1 MSATV
6 AAALKK
12 IAVAVLTDKKLR
24 RTVLGIILGVI
35 IIIIMPVAAVI
46 SLFNGDIE
54 IDTDRLQTLVV
65 ENLSAE
71 EKAKLQAVEDTMY
84 AIEDEMK
91 AAGFTAEKAK
101 EAQVLY
107 VLALSDYA
115 EQTDFVSKLAG
126 CFAEDQ
132 TDEQLITAVNTA
144 FGTTLNAEDFTKVMT
159 AIRAKAIN
167 TSGFTDPDTK
177 NAHDLVEWAKQA
189 HAKKWGYV
197 WGTYGEVLTESMLN
211 GKVSQ
216 YPDEVG
222 GKEEYIRTHWL
233 GGRTADCIGLIK
245 GYGWYDCESGSIT
258 YGTNGKV
265 LFVLRRLVPDVADQR
280 GVIEPFRLYPKI
292 FTRLVALAFGVH
304 NQGIY
309 QLQNILFRADI
320 RKRVVFHGFFEIDEV
335 QALDTVMLPFK
346 QPSDFVQDRSFRVGH
361 DIGGMALQKGRFCE
375 KSCFAAARTADDK
388 NVFVCLCEIP
398 PFPHLLPLVLKSV
411 VFGGFTA
418 RSRLLSSAWENT
430 HNRRETASTE
440 KKTAF
445 FQPELRHFRA

>member
-71 EKAKLQAVEDTMY
+71 EKAKLQAVENTMY
-84 AIEDEMK
+84 AIETAMTEK
-91 AAGFTAEKAK
+91 GFTAEKAK

-115 EQTDFVSKLAG
+115 EQTDFVSKLVG
-126 CFAEDQ
+126 CFAEEQ
-132 TDEQLITAVNTA
+132 TDEQLISAVNTA
-144 FGTTLNAEDFTKVMT
+144 FGTELKTEDYSNVMNS
-159 AIRAKAIN
+159 IRAKAIN
-167 TSGFTDPDTK
+167 VSKFVDPEIK
-177 NAHDLVEWAKQA
+177 NNVDLAEWARQA
-189 HAKKWGYV
+189 YAKKWGYV

-233 GGRTADCIGLIK
+233 GRRTADCIGLIK
-245 GYGWYDCESGSIT
+245 GYGWYDCEIGSIA
-258 YGTNGKV
+258 YGTNGM
-265 LFVLRRLVPDVADQR
+265 PDIGADTMYENATEKGTIDTLPETPGLALWHEGHIGIYIGNGQVIHAANTHA
-280 GVIEPFRLYPKI
+280 GVII
-292 FTRLVALAFGVH
+292 
-304 NQGIY
+304 
-309 QLQNILFRADI
+309 
-320 RKRVVFHGFFEIDEV
+320 
-335 QALDTVMLPFK
+335 
-346 QPSDFVQDRSFRVGH
+346 SDVSG
-361 DIGGMALQKGRFCE
+361 
-375 KSCFAAARTADDK
+375 S
-388 NVFVCLCEIP
+388 
-398 PFPHLLPLVLKSV
+398 
-411 VFGGFTA
+411 GFTHW
-418 RSRLLSSAWENT
+418 LKIPYIDYE
-430 HNRRETASTE
+430 EQTE
-440 KKTAF
+440 
-445 FQPELRHFRA
+445 

>member
-71 EKAKLQAVEDTMY
+71 EKAKLQAVEYTMY
-84 AIEDEMK
+84 AIENEMK

-115 EQTDFVSKLAG
+115 EQTDFVSKLLG
-126 CFAEDQ
+126 CFAEEQ
-132 TDEQLITAVNTA
+132 TDKQLIIAVNTA

-167 TSGFTDPDTK
+167 TSGFTEPDTK
-177 NAHDLVEWAKQA
+177 NAHDLVEWAQQA

-197 WGTYGEVLTESMLN
+197 WGTYGDVLTEAVLN

-258 YGTNGKV
+258 YGTNGM
-265 LFVLRRLVPDVADQR
+265 PDIGADTMYENATEKGTIDTLPETPGLALWHEGHIGIYIGNGQVIHAANTND
-280 GVIEPFRLYPKI
+280 GVII
-292 FTRLVALAFGVH
+292 
-304 NQGIY
+304 
-309 QLQNILFRADI
+309 
-320 RKRVVFHGFFEIDEV
+320 
-335 QALDTVMLPFK
+335 
-346 QPSDFVQDRSFRVGH
+346 SDVSG
-361 DIGGMALQKGRFCE
+361 
-375 KSCFAAARTADDK
+375 S
-388 NVFVCLCEIP
+388 
-398 PFPHLLPLVLKSV
+398 
-411 VFGGFTA
+411 GFTHW
-418 RSRLLSSAWENT
+418 LKIPYITYTENT
-430 HNRRETASTE
+430 ES
-440 KKTAF
+440 
-445 FQPELRHFRA
+445 Q

>member
-132 TDEQLITAVNTA
+132 TDEQLIAAVNSA
-144 FGTTLNAEDFTKVMT
+144 FGTELKTEDYSKIMSS
-159 AIRAKAIN
+159 IRAKAIN
-167 TSGFTDPDTK
+167 VSKFVDPETK
-177 NAHDLVEWAKQA
+177 NNVDLAEWAKQA
-189 HAKKWGYV
+189 YAKKWGYV
-197 WGTYGEVLTESMLN
+197 YGTYGEVLNESILTT
-211 GKVSQ
+211 KISQ
-216 YPDEVG
+216 FPEQVG
-222 GKEEYIRTHWL
+222 ENEEFIRQHWL

-245 GYGWYDCESGSIT
+245 GYAWFNCDTGQIEYRSNGVRDTGSDPMLDMAT
-258 YGTNGKV
+258 EKGTIDTM
-265 LFVLRRLVPDVADQR
+265 PDIPGIAVWMDGHIGIYVGDGQTIHAANTEL
-280 GVIEPFRLYPKI
+280 GVIMTPLAQSGWTHWLKIPYISYP
-292 FTRLVALAFGVH
+292 
-304 NQGIY
+304 
-309 QLQNILFRADI
+309 DS
-320 RKRVVFHGFFEIDEV
+320 
-335 QALDTVMLPFK
+335 DT
-346 QPSDFVQDRSFRVGH
+346 Q
-361 DIGGMALQKGRFCE
+361 
-375 KSCFAAARTADDK
+375 
-388 NVFVCLCEIP
+388 
-398 PFPHLLPLVLKSV
+398 
-411 VFGGFTA
+411 
-418 RSRLLSSAWENT
+418 
-430 HNRRETASTE
+430 
-440 KKTAF
+440 
-445 FQPELRHFRA
+445 

>member
-24 RTVLGIILGVI
+24 RTVLGIVLGVI
-35 IIIIMPVAAVI
+35 IIIIMPVAAII

-71 EKAKLQAVEDTMY
+71 EKAKLQAVDDTMY
-84 AIEDEMK
+84 GIETAMTEK
-91 AAGFTAEKAK
+91 GFTAEKAK

-126 CFAEDQ
+126 CFTEDQ
-132 TDEQLITAVNTA
+132 TDEQLIAAVNSA
-144 FGTTLNAEDFTKVMT
+144 FGTELKTEDYSKIMNS
-159 AIRAKAIN
+159 IRAKAIN
-167 TSGFTDPDTK
+167 VSKFVDPETK
-177 NAHDLVEWAKQA
+177 NNVDLAEWAKQA

-197 WGTYGEVLTESMLN
+197 WGTYGDVLTEAVLN

-245 GYGWYDCESGSIT
+245 GYGWYNCESGSIA
-258 YGTNGKV
+258 YGTNGM
-265 LFVLRRLVPDVADQR
+265 PDIGADTMYENATEKGTIDTLPETPGLALWHEGHIGIYIGNGQVIHAANTND
-280 GVIEPFRLYPKI
+280 GVILS
-292 FTRLVALAFGVH
+292 
-304 NQGIY
+304 
-309 QLQNILFRADI
+309 
-320 RKRVVFHGFFEIDEV
+320 EV
-335 QALDTVMLPFK
+335 
-346 QPSDFVQDRSFRVGH
+346 SGS
-361 DIGGMALQKGRFCE
+361 
-375 KSCFAAARTADDK
+375 
-388 NVFVCLCEIP
+388 
-398 PFPHLLPLVLKSV
+398 
-411 VFGGFTA
+411 GFTHWLKIPYI
-418 RSRLLSSAWENT
+418 SYE
-430 HNRRETASTE
+430 EQTE
-440 KKTAF
+440 
-445 FQPELRHFRA
+445 

>member
-24 RTVLGIILGVI
+24 RTVLGIVLGVI

-71 EKAKLQAVEDTMY
+71 EKAKLQAVEDMMK
-84 AIEDEMK
+84 AIEVAMTEK
-91 AAGFTAEKAK
+91 GFTAEKAK

-107 VLALSDYA
+107 VLALSDYS
-115 EQTDFVSKLAG
+115 EQTDFVSKLVG
-126 CFAEDQ
+126 CFAEEQ
-132 TDEQLITAVNTA
+132 TDEQLIAAVNTA

-167 TSGFTDPDTK
+167 TSGFTEPDTK
-177 NAHDLVEWAKQA
+177 NAHDLVEWAKQT

-233 GGRTADCIGLIK
+233 GRRTADCIGLIK

-258 YGTNGKV
+258 YGTNGM
-265 LFVLRRLVPDVADQR
+265 PDIGADTMYENATEKGTIDTIPETPGLALWHEGHIGIYIGNGQVIHAANTND
-280 GVIEPFRLYPKI
+280 GVILS
-292 FTRLVALAFGVH
+292 
-304 NQGIY
+304 
-309 QLQNILFRADI
+309 
-320 RKRVVFHGFFEIDEV
+320 EV
-335 QALDTVMLPFK
+335 
-346 QPSDFVQDRSFRVGH
+346 SGS
-361 DIGGMALQKGRFCE
+361 
-375 KSCFAAARTADDK
+375 
-388 NVFVCLCEIP
+388 
-398 PFPHLLPLVLKSV
+398 
-411 VFGGFTA
+411 GFTHW
-418 RSRLLSSAWENT
+418 LKIPYIDYDEPIEKEN
-430 HNRRETASTE
+430 
-440 KKTAF
+440 
-445 FQPELRHFRA
+445 

>member
-6 AAALKK
+6 ALIGVQ
-12 IAVAVLTDKKLR
+12 IAVAVLTNKKLR
-24 RTVLGIILGVI
+24 RTVLGIVLGVI

-71 EKAKLQAVEDTMY
+71 EKAKLQAVENTMY

-167 TSGFTDPDTK
+167 TSGFTKPDTK

-197 WGTYGEVLTESMLN
+197 WGTYGDVLTEAVLN

-233 GGRTADCIGLIK
+233 LSRATAGTTVKAAVSLTAQTICPISVRTPCTKMQRRKARSIRSPKRRGLRSGMRVTL
-245 GYGWYDCESGSIT
+245 GYISGTVRSSMPPT
-258 YGTNGKV
+258 PTTA
-265 LFVLRRLVPDVADQR
+265 LLSPMFQA
-280 GVIEPFRLYPKI
+280 
-292 FTRLVALAFGVH
+292 VALRIGSR
-304 NQGIY
+304 
-309 QLQNILFRADI
+309 FRI
-320 RKRVVFHGFFEIDEV
+320 SS
-335 QALDTVMLPFK
+335 
-346 QPSDFVQDRSFRVGH
+346 QP
-361 DIGGMALQKGRFCE
+361 M
-375 KSCFAAARTADDK
+375 
-388 NVFVCLCEIP
+388 
-398 PFPHLLPLVLKSV
+398 
-411 VFGGFTA
+411 
-418 RSRLLSSAWENT
+418 EN
-430 HNRRETASTE
+430 
-440 KKTAF
+440 
-445 FQPELRHFRA
+445 L

>member
-54 IDTDRLQTLVV
+54 IDTDRLQALVV

-144 FGTTLNAEDFTKVMT
+144 FGTELKAEDYSKIMNS
-159 AIRAKAIN
+159 IRANSIN
-167 TSGFTDPDTK
+167 TSGFTDPHSK
-177 NAHDLVEWAKQA
+177 NNLDLVEWAKQA
-189 HAKKWGYV
+189 QSHGWGYV
-197 WGTYGEVLTESMLN
+197 WGSYGEVLTQKMLN
-211 GKVSQ
+211 SKAKQ

-222 GKEEYIRTHWL
+222 GKADFIKAHWL
-233 GGRTADCIGLIK
+233 GRRTADCIGLIK
-245 GYGWYDCESGSIT
+245 GYGWLNTQTGAIE
-258 YGTNGKV
+258 YGTNGMPDIGADTMFNNAAEKGTIDTLPEIPGLALWHSGHIGIYIGGGKV
-265 LFVLRRLVPDVADQR
+265 IHAANTQA
-280 GVIEPFRLYPKI
+280 GVII
-292 FTRLVALAFGVH
+292 
-304 NQGIY
+304 
-309 QLQNILFRADI
+309 
-320 RKRVVFHGFFEIDEV
+320 
-335 QALDTVMLPFK
+335 
-346 QPSDFVQDRSFRVGH
+346 SDVSG
-361 DIGGMALQKGRFCE
+361 
-375 KSCFAAARTADDK
+375 S
-388 NVFVCLCEIP
+388 
-398 PFPHLLPLVLKSV
+398 
-411 VFGGFTA
+411 GFTHW
-418 RSRLLSSAWENT
+418 LKIPYIDYEEL
-430 HNRRETASTE
+430 TE
-440 KKTAF
+440 
-445 FQPELRHFRA
+445 

>member
-71 EKAKLQAVEDTMY
+71 EKAKLQAVEYTMY
-84 AIEDEMK
+84 AIENEMK
-91 AAGFTAEKAK
+91 AAGFTAEKVK

-115 EQTDFVSKLAG
+115 EQTDFVSKLLG
-126 CFAEDQ
+126 CFAEEQ
-132 TDEQLITAVNTA
+132 TDKQLIIAVNTA

-167 TSGFTDPDTK
+167 TSGFTEPDTK
-177 NAHDLVEWAKQA
+177 NAHDLVEWAKQT

-233 GGRTADCIGLIK
+233 GRRTADCIGLIK

-258 YGTNGKV
+258 YGTNGM
-265 LFVLRRLVPDVADQR
+265 PDIGADTMYENATEKGTIDTIPETPGLALWHEGHIGIYIGNGQVIHAANTND
-280 GVIEPFRLYPKI
+280 GVILS
-292 FTRLVALAFGVH
+292 
-304 NQGIY
+304 
-309 QLQNILFRADI
+309 
-320 RKRVVFHGFFEIDEV
+320 EV
-335 QALDTVMLPFK
+335 
-346 QPSDFVQDRSFRVGH
+346 SGS
-361 DIGGMALQKGRFCE
+361 
-375 KSCFAAARTADDK
+375 
-388 NVFVCLCEIP
+388 
-398 PFPHLLPLVLKSV
+398 
-411 VFGGFTA
+411 GFTHW
-418 RSRLLSSAWENT
+418 LKILYIDYDEPIEKEN
-430 HNRRETASTE
+430 
-440 KKTAF
+440 
-445 FQPELRHFRA
+445 

>member
-24 RTVLGIILGVI
+24 RTVLGIVLGVI

-71 EKAKLQAVEDTMY
+71 EKAKLQAVENTMY
-84 AIEDEMK
+84 AIENEMK
-91 AAGFTAEKAK
+91 AAGFTAERTK

-126 CFAEDQ
+126 CFTEDQ
-132 TDEQLITAVNTA
+132 TDEQLISAVNSA
-144 FGTTLNAEDFTKVMT
+144 FGTELKTEDFTKVMT

-167 TSGFTDPDTK
+167 TSGFTEPDTK

-197 WGTYGEVLTESMLN
+197 WGTYGDVLTESMLD

-245 GYGWYDCESGSIT
+245 GYGWLNTQTGAIE
-258 YGTNGKV
+258 YGTNGMPDIGADTMFESATEKGTIDTLPEIPGLALWHSGHIGIYIGGGKV
-265 LFVLRRLVPDVADQR
+265 IHAANTHA
-280 GVIEPFRLYPKI
+280 GVII
-292 FTRLVALAFGVH
+292 
-304 NQGIY
+304 
-309 QLQNILFRADI
+309 
-320 RKRVVFHGFFEIDEV
+320 
-335 QALDTVMLPFK
+335 
-346 QPSDFVQDRSFRVGH
+346 SDVSG
-361 DIGGMALQKGRFCE
+361 
-375 KSCFAAARTADDK
+375 S
-388 NVFVCLCEIP
+388 
-398 PFPHLLPLVLKSV
+398 
-411 VFGGFTA
+411 GFTHW
-418 RSRLLSSAWENT
+418 LKIPYITYTENT
-430 HNRRETASTE
+430 ES
-440 KKTAF
+440 
-445 FQPELRHFRA
+445 Q

>member
-12 IAVAVLTDKKLR
+12 IAVAILTDKKLR
-24 RTVLGIILGVI
+24 KAVLGIVLGIII
-35 IIIIMPVAAVI
+35 IVVMPVVAVI
-46 SLFNGDIE
+46 ALFNGDIN
-54 IDTDRLQTLVV
+54 IDTDRLQQIVV
-65 ENLSAE
+65 EEMSDE
-71 EKAKLQAVEDTMY
+71 EKAKLQAVEDMMK
-84 AIEDEMK
+84 AIEVAMTEK
-91 AAGFTAEKAK
+91 GFTAEKVK

-197 WGTYGEVLTESMLN
+197 WGTYGEVLTKKTLN
-211 GKVSQ
+211 SKAKQ

-258 YGTNGKV
+258 YGTNDM
-265 LFVLRRLVPDVADQR
+265 PDIGADTMYENATEKGTIDTLPETPGLALWHEGHIGIYIGNGQVIHAANTND
-280 GVIEPFRLYPKI
+280 GVILS
-292 FTRLVALAFGVH
+292 
-304 NQGIY
+304 
-309 QLQNILFRADI
+309 
-320 RKRVVFHGFFEIDEV
+320 EV
-335 QALDTVMLPFK
+335 RG
-346 QPSDFVQDRSFRVGH
+346 S
-361 DIGGMALQKGRFCE
+361 
-375 KSCFAAARTADDK
+375 
-388 NVFVCLCEIP
+388 
-398 PFPHLLPLVLKSV
+398 
-411 VFGGFTA
+411 GFTHWLKIPVY
-418 RSRLLSSAWENT
+418 RL
-430 HNRRETASTE
+430 
-440 KKTAF
+440 
-445 FQPELRHFRA
+445 

>member
-24 RTVLGIILGVI
+24 RTVLGIVLGVI

-65 ENLSAE
+65 ENLSTE
-71 EKAKLQAVEDTMY
+71 EKAKLQVVENTMY

-132 TDEQLITAVNTA
+132 TDEQLISAVNSA
-144 FGTTLNAEDFTKVMT
+144 FGTELKTEDFTKVMT

-167 TSGFTDPDTK
+167 TSGFTEPDTK
-177 NAHDLVEWAKQA
+177 NAHDLVEWAKQT

-245 GYGWYDCESGSIT
+245 GYGWLNTQTGTIE
-258 YGTNGKV
+258 YGTNGM
-265 LFVLRRLVPDVADQR
+265 PDIGADTMYENATEKGTIDTIPETPGLALWHEGHIGIYIGNGQVIHAANTND
-280 GVIEPFRLYPKI
+280 GVILS
-292 FTRLVALAFGVH
+292 
-304 NQGIY
+304 
-309 QLQNILFRADI
+309 
-320 RKRVVFHGFFEIDEV
+320 EV
-335 QALDTVMLPFK
+335 
-346 QPSDFVQDRSFRVGH
+346 SGS
-361 DIGGMALQKGRFCE
+361 
-375 KSCFAAARTADDK
+375 
-388 NVFVCLCEIP
+388 
-398 PFPHLLPLVLKSV
+398 
-411 VFGGFTA
+411 GFTHW
-418 RSRLLSSAWENT
+418 LKIPYIDYDEPIEKEN
-430 HNRRETASTE
+430 
-440 KKTAF
+440 
-445 FQPELRHFRA
+445 

>member
-24 RTVLGIILGVI
+24 RTVLGIVLGVI

-54 IDTDRLQTLVV
+54 IDTDRLQALVV

-144 FGTTLNAEDFTKVMT
+144 FGTTLNAENFTKVMT

-167 TSGFTDPDTK
+167 TSGFTEPDTK

-197 WGTYGEVLTESMLN
+197 WGTYGDVLTEAVLN

-258 YGTNGKV
+258 YGTNDMPDIGADTMYENATEKGTIDTIPETPGLALWHSGHIGIYIGDGKV
-265 LFVLRRLVPDVADQR
+265 IHAANTHA
-280 GVIEPFRLYPKI
+280 GVIL
-292 FTRLVALAFGVH
+292 
-304 NQGIY
+304 
-309 QLQNILFRADI
+309 
-320 RKRVVFHGFFEIDEV
+320 
-335 QALDTVMLPFK
+335 
-346 QPSDFVQDRSFRVGH
+346 SDVSG
-361 DIGGMALQKGRFCE
+361 
-375 KSCFAAARTADDK
+375 S
-388 NVFVCLCEIP
+388 
-398 PFPHLLPLVLKSV
+398 
-411 VFGGFTA
+411 GFTHW
-418 RSRLLSSAWENT
+418 LKIPYITYTENT
-430 HNRRETASTE
+430 ES
-440 KKTAF
+440 
-445 FQPELRHFRA
+445 Q

>member
-54 IDTDRLQTLVV
+54 IDTDRLQALVV

-71 EKAKLQAVEDTMY
+71 EKAKLQAVENTMY

-189 HAKKWGYV
+189 YAKKWGYV
-197 WGTYGEVLTESMLN
+197 WGTYGEVLTQKTLN
-211 GKVSQ
+211 SKAEQ

-222 GKEEYIRTHWL
+222 SKADFIKKHWL
-233 GGRTADCIGLIK
+233 GRRTADCIGLIK
-245 GYGWYDCESGSIT
+245 GYGWLNTQTGTIE
-258 YGTNGKV
+258 YGTNGMPDIGADTMFNNATEKGTIDTLPEIPGLALWHSGHIGIYIGGGKV
-265 LFVLRRLVPDVADQR
+265 IHAANTNA
-280 GVIEPFRLYPKI
+280 GVII
-292 FTRLVALAFGVH
+292 
-304 NQGIY
+304 
-309 QLQNILFRADI
+309 
-320 RKRVVFHGFFEIDEV
+320 
-335 QALDTVMLPFK
+335 
-346 QPSDFVQDRSFRVGH
+346 SDVSG
-361 DIGGMALQKGRFCE
+361 
-375 KSCFAAARTADDK
+375 S
-388 NVFVCLCEIP
+388 
-398 PFPHLLPLVLKSV
+398 
-411 VFGGFTA
+411 GFTHW
-418 RSRLLSSAWENT
+418 LKIPYITYTENT
-430 HNRRETASTE
+430 ES
-440 KKTAF
+440 
-445 FQPELRHFRA
+445 Q